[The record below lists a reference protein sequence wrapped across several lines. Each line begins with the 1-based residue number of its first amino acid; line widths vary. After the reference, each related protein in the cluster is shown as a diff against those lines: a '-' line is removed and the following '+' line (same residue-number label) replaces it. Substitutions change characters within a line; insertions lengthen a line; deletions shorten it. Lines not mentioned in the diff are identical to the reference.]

1 MEDPWPSAPWL
12 LPFLC
17 TFDVCLFTTG
27 SDCPLVIAGV
37 DFLSKQGD
45 DVRDPGWDLANFEI
59 CWKAAAAHPTF
70 FQLIFKCVFFSL
82 WNQTVSLTTTFD
94 VEMVWCFY
102 KWGMLIME
110 SRSLIPFDRYQP
122 VSHSHTQH
130 MIQDCL
136 ETCQTDPRARG
147 PRFPNNCVT
156 GQHHQ
161 YVYRKWIGKSY
172 EDGGRVILNHTEGH
186 WAVPGNIFVLA
197 VLIAWLSLVLVP
209 LWAFGWASMVT
220 HFGRLRQTLWMFYEG
235 GFWKNGASTMTFSEW
250 VSEKQVGYLKM

>member
-82 WNQTVSLTTTFD
+82 WNRTVSLTTAFD
-94 VEMVWCFY
+94 VETSTFGVLSVFYQLRTNLYTCFCQNHILKQISTNY
-102 KWGMLIME
+102 I
-110 SRSLIPFDRYQP
+110 IHTFPF
-122 VSHSHTQH
+122 
-130 MIQDCL
+130 I
-136 ETCQTDPRARG
+136 
-147 PRFPNNCVT
+147 
-156 GQHHQ
+156 
-161 YVYRKWIGKSY
+161 
-172 EDGGRVILNHTEGH
+172 
-186 WAVPGNIFVLA
+186 VL
-197 VLIAWLSLVLVP
+197 S
-209 LWAFGWASMVT
+209 SMVSPV
-220 HFGRLRQTLWMFYEG
+220 FQYLVDPPGVEDVSSPRWC
-235 GFWKNGASTMTFSEW
+235 GASTNGECW
-250 VSEKQVGYLKM
+250 